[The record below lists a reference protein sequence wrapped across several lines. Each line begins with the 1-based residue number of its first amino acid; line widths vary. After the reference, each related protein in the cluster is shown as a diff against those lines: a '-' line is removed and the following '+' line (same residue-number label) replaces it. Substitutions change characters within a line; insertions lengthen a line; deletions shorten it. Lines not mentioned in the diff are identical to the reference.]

1 MTKRHTG
8 GAPTQPV
15 FPLLLSLPPSLSLL
29 LLLLPF
35 SPFHPALAVSPRRSP
50 RPATGALI
58 NFRQCQIAGNAAL
71 PTPTTAMQPAFFNSF
86 VCIFAVSARR
96 LQPLCPLPPP
106 LPSPL
111 LSMPVPT
118 RRRAAHAYGH
128 MRADGQRTQDHRRG
142 LERMREGGRGR
153 RSRRGE
159 DRHRDRFE

>member
-15 FPLLLSLPPSLSLL
+15 FPLSLFLSLSLS
-29 LLLLPF
+29 PPPV
-35 SPFHPALAVSPRRSP
+35 SPFHPALAVSPRHSP

-96 LQPLCPLPPP
+96 LQPLCLPPP
-106 LPSPL
+106 PSF
-111 LSMPVPT
+111 SMSVHT
-118 RRRAAHAYGH
+118 RACMNTARTRDE
-128 MRADGQRTQDHRRG
+128 DGII
-142 LERMREGGRGR
+142 GGGWRDGGGGGG
-153 RSRRGE
+153 RRGE